1 MSAEEQV
8 NQEQVPEEAKSPSE
22 PQAPLR
28 PGVADV
34 LAGERASFMANLSTY
49 LPNDLIGGSIP
60 HIAGSEDEAVW
71 NAAAQ
76 ACGTERVQYAY
87 SVDEGRIWYIACPAS
102 ALASNPDSWCPL
114 VAALPGN
121 SEHWDKETVYLYEQE
136 GLASAL
142 RWDPE
147 TNRMQVF
154 LGATRTI
161 LPRVQS
167 MDANFVTINPSIAEV
182 KPWRNRAL
190 HTEKLSRAM
199 TRVLFF
205 LGISVNFVAVAILVV
220 SLISISFVKGDLN
233 TVKEQTD
240 QAALRLMEDAAGVM
254 QSDTIRHMVRVQNLL
269 DNLAKS
275 NGYLVRYE
283 VVGKRT
289 EWNAVV
295 PIALS
300 DQARSDTTYR
310 EVIASGV
317 RKSVPK
323 VTKEDDDNVR
333 LVGKK

>member
-1 MSAEEQV
+1 MSADEQV
-8 NQEQVPEEAKSPSE
+8 KQEQISEGDKRPSE
-22 PQAPLR
+22 PRAALR
-28 PGVADV
+28 PSAADV
-34 LAGERASFMANLSTY
+34 LAGERAGFVANLSTY

-60 HIAGSEDEAVW
+60 HITGSEDEAVW

-76 ACGTERVQYAY
+76 ACGTERVHYAY
-87 SVDEGRIWYIACPAS
+87 TVDAGRIWYIACPSS

-147 TNRMQVF
+147 TNRMQIF

-167 MDANFVTINPSIAEV
+167 MDANFVTINPEVSEV

-190 HTEKLSRAM
+190 YTEKLSRAM

-205 LGISVNFVAVAILVV
+205 LGISVNLIAVALLIV
-220 SLISISFVKGDLN
+220 SLISISFVKSDL
-233 TVKEQTD
+233 TSIKEQTD
-240 QAALRLMEDAAGVM
+240 QAALRLMTDAAGVM
-254 QSDTIRHMVRVQNLL
+254 QSDTIRHMVRVQHLL
-269 DNLAKS
+269 DNLAQS

-283 VVGKRT
+283 VVGKRV

-295 PIALS
+295 PTALS
-300 DQARSDTTYR
+300 DQARSDTTY
-310 EVIASGV
+310 IDISNGF
-317 RKSVPK
+317 RKTVPK
-323 VTKEDDDNVR
+323 VTKEDNDNVR